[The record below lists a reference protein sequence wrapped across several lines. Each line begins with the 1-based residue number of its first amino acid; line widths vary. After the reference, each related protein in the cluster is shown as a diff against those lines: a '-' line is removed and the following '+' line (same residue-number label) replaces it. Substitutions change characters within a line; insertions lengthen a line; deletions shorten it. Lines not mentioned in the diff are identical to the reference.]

1 MSLGKAVIKACF
13 MEEDMAKYAT
23 MEADNALSCM
33 FHEKVSNEVRK
44 SKSNLTSILYSLQEV
59 AQYMKRKFE
68 SNYKSNWHCIVGK
81 LQKSNL
87 IKQVIISSRLLCR
100 T

>member
-1 MSLGKAVIKACF
+1 MSLGKAVVKMCF
-13 MEEDMAKYAT
+13 MDEEMAKYAT

-44 SKSNLTSILYSLQEV
+44 IYPPLISFSSVQEV

-81 LQKSNL
+81 LQKLN
-87 IKQVIISSRLLCR
+87 R
-100 T
+100 